1 MCCNNNIENQTK
13 NIVKDER
20 QRQFVQAGT
29 IVEEKV
35 EELPVRKI
43 PYRSNEILELSLTI
57 STEYKPQLQGTESA
71 AERNLPVSVVDY
83 GTGLGLLVSQV
94 FGHYGQRLDEETTV
108 LDPKGGAIKVY
119 AEPLVR
125 IEAEGVR

>member
-1 MCCNNNIENQTK
+1 
-13 NIVKDER
+13 VKDER